1 MIAVPPDTTEA
12 EPDGVRLLPRRSP
25 PQRPDSASSLG
36 DYAFVGPDGHVEVVG
51 SLLEARAAQERAGLG
66 VVSRLTP
73 DDLAVLARDGERAL
87 AHRIR
92 TRPSIL
98 RRRRLR

>member
-1 MIAVPPDTTEA
+1 MIAVDTTEA

-36 DYAFVGPDGHVEVVG
+36 DYAFVGPDGHVLLVG
-51 SLLEARAAQERAGLG
+51 SKLEARAAQERARGG
-66 VVSRLTP
+66 VVSRLTRE
-73 DDLAVLARDGERAL
+73 DLAVLQALGEAAL

-98 RRRRLR
+98 RRRRR